1 VAIAPKGVTI
11 YSFNIGFGDC
21 FLLRFDYPP
30 PERDRHVL
38 IDFGSFRQP
47 DWAPPGFMER
57 MADVIADKCDGRLDA
72 VVATHRHADHING
85 FATAADGTGSGNIIA
100 ELAPDLIVQ
109 PWTEDPD
116 AQPDATAPSASFM
129 GALDTLAPGLL
140 GALGPIDRPSMLERG
155 RAYLGALHAMQE
167 AAFEAARH
175 ARTLFGAEADGMAAE
190 LAFLGENGISNRSAV
205 ENLMRM
211 ADRPGARARYVY
223 FGADSGLEDILPGVR
238 VRVLGPPTLEQ
249 TTTIRRQARTDPDE
263 FWHMQA
269 LTTREIVDVPP
280 LFPDVA
286 GVPSAS
292 APPHVRAL
300 LRRLQ
305 RLRAGELLEIV
316 RSLDR
321 ALNNTSVILL
331 FEYGRRK
338 LLFPGDAQ
346 IENWRYAME
355 QPGILELLADIDLYK
370 VGHHGSLNATP
381 KTLWNNLSSRTPP
394 GAKARRL
401 TSLLSS
407 GPNHHGSI
415 ENGTEVPR
423 TTLADELDACSKLHR
438 TDALASEIGTYH
450 RVRLN
455 A

>member
-1 VAIAPKGVTI
+1 VQPNGVTV
-11 YSFNIGFGDC
+11 YSFNVGFGDC
-21 FLLRFDYPP
+21 FLLRFDYPR

-38 IDFGSFRQP
+38 IDFGSFP
-47 DWAPPGFMER
+47 KPGWAPSDFMER
-57 MADVIADKCDGRLDA
+57 TADLIADRCDGKLDA
-72 VVATHRHADHING
+72 VVATHRHADHISG
-85 FATAADGTGSGNIIA
+85 FATAADGRGSGDIIA
-100 ELAPDLIVQ
+100 GLEPDVVVQ
-109 PWTEDPD
+109 PWTEDPE
-116 AQPDATAPSASFM
+116 AQPDATTPSASFL
-129 GALDTLAPGLL
+129 GALDTLAS
-140 GALGPIDRPSMLERG
+140 GAVSVLGPIDRTALLERG
-155 RAYLGALHAMQE
+155 RAYLGALRAMQD
-167 AAFEAARH
+167 AAFDAARH
-175 ARTLFGAEADGMAAE
+175 ARQLLGADAGGLAAE
-190 LAFLGENGISNRSAV
+190 LAFLGENGIGNRSAV
-205 ENLMRM
+205 ENLIRM
-211 ADRPGARARYVY
+211 ADRPGARGRYV
-223 FGADSGLEDILPGVR
+223 FHGADSGLEDVLPGVR

-269 LTTREIVDVPP
+269 LTTHELVDAPP

-286 GVPSAS
+286 GTPSAQ

-305 RLRAGELLEIV
+305 QLRAGELLEIV

-346 IENWRYAME
+346 IENWRFALE
-355 QPGILELLADIDLYK
+355 QPGMLELLADVDLYK

-381 KTLWNNLSSRTPP
+381 KTLWNNLSSRTLP
-394 GAKARRL
+394 GAKARTL
-401 TSLLSS
+401 TTLLSC
-407 GPNHHGSI
+407 GPNHHGSH
-415 ENGTEVPR
+415 EAGTEVPR
-423 TTLADELDACSKLHR
+423 TTLVDELDARSKLHR
-438 TDALASEIGTYH
+438 TDALPSELGTYH